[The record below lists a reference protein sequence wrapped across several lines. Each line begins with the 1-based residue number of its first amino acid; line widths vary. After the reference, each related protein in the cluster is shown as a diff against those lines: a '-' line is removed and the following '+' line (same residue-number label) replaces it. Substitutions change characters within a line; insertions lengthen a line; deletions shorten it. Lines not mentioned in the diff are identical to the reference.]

1 VLQHNYFL
9 PSLFQAYVLY
19 LLQHAYETL
28 GFEEQ
33 DNDKQVTL
41 LFRVSVLT
49 WACRLGLQECVNT
62 AVGIFKQY
70 QENTENK

>member
-9 PSLFQAYVLY
+9 PFLFQDYVLY
-19 LLQHAYETL
+19 QLEHVYETL

-33 DNDKQVTL
+33 DDDKQVTL
-41 LFRVSVLT
+41 LLRVSILT

-70 QENTENK
+70 QEDTEYK